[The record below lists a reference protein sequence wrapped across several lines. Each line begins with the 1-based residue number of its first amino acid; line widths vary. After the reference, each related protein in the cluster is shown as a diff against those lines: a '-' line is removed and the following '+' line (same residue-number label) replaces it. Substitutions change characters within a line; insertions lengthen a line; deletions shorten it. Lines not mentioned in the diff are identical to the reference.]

1 MRSRPTARARRAL
14 IPNPAPV
21 LTTTSIYRAPRPA
34 DKILNHC
41 ETFPVPDTIVTITVK
56 NERSAAPQSAGL
68 AARICLEVIPMNEI
82 RGAEAVRYAREW
94 NIFFNID
101 VEFLA
106 EAEEEMR
113 EERTSVADVYG
124 LIKERTGIP
133 YDPVEIVPGKPIF
146 DFLINRYGDGWI
158 YVAREGKNP
167 EAEEGVALRMFR
179 RLLGEEPVSLI
190 DVKGLYG
197 RYSRT
202 RFGNTGFPRHAD
214 LNLLFHAAFRLAGKG
229 RLECVEDEKPL
240 PTTEAVSYGGRR
252 FGLPP
257 DVEVSLANVV
267 CDRCRGELGESTV
280 RLHAECARRL
290 RRALGKTTSLQ

>member
-1 MRSRPTARARRAL
+1 M
-14 IPNPAPV
+14 
-21 LTTTSIYRAPRPA
+21 
-34 DKILNHC
+34 K
-41 ETFPVPDTIVTITVK
+41 
-56 NERSAAPQSAGL
+56 
-68 AARICLEVIPMNEI
+68 EI
-82 RGAEAVRYAREW
+82 RGAAAVGYAREW

-101 VEFLA
+101 VDFLA

-113 EERTSVADVYG
+113 EEPTSVAYIYG
-124 LIKERTGIP
+124 LIRERTGLP
-133 YDPVEIVPGKPIF
+133 YDPAEIVPGKPIF
-146 DFLINRYGDGWI
+146 DFLINRYGDRWI
-158 YVAREGKNP
+158 YVAREGKSP

-190 DVKGLYG
+190 DAKGLYG

-202 RFGNTGFPRHAD
+202 RFGDTGFPRGAD
-214 LNLLFHAAFRLAGKG
+214 LNLLFHAALRLVGKG
-229 RLECVEDEKPL
+229 LLKCVEDEKPL

-267 CDRCRGELGESTV
+267 CDRCRGELSRSSV

-290 RRALGKTTSLQ
+290 RRALGKTTPLQ